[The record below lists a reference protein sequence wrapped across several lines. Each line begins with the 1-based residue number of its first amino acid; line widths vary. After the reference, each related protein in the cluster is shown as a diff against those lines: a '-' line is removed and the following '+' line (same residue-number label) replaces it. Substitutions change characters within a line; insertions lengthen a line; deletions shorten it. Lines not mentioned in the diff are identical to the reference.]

1 MVLNGLMYLEVFVF
15 ILSFLEVFREIFGVI
30 KVIKMRSGKVEITGW
45 RLTYLG
51 FSISYILTMI
61 ILGF

>member
-1 MVLNGLMYLEVFVF
+1 MVLNSLMYVELFVF

-30 KVIKMRSGKVEITGW
+30 KVIKMRSGKVDITGW
-45 RLTYLG
+45 RLTFLG

>member
-1 MVLNGLMYLEVFVF
+1 MVLNSLMYLELFVF

-30 KVIKMRSGKVEITGW
+30 KVIKMRSGKVDITGW
-45 RLTYLG
+45 RLTFLG

>member
-1 MVLNGLMYLEVFVF
+1 MVLNSLMYVELFVF
-15 ILSFLEVFREIFGVI
+15 ILSFLDVFREIFGVI
-30 KVIKMRSGKVEITGW
+30 KVIKMRSGKVDITGW
-45 RLTYLG
+45 RLTFLG

>member
-1 MVLNGLMYLEVFVF
+1 MVLNILMYLELFVF
-15 ILSFLEVFREIFGVI
+15 ILSFLDVFREIFGVI
-30 KVIKMRSGKVEITGW
+30 KVIKMRSGKVDITGW
-45 RLTYLG
+45 RLTFLG

>member
-1 MVLNGLMYLEVFVF
+1 MVLNSLMYLELFVF
-15 ILSFLEVFREIFGVI
+15 ILSFLDVFREIFGVI
-30 KVIKMRSGKVEITGW
+30 KVIKMRSGKVDITGW
-45 RLTYLG
+45 RLTFLG

>member
-1 MVLNGLMYLEVFVF
+1 MVLNGLIYLELFVF
-15 ILSFLEVFREIFGVI
+15 ILAFLEVFREIFGVI

>member
-1 MVLNGLMYLEVFVF
+1 MVLNILMYAELFVF
-15 ILSFLEVFREIFGVI
+15 ILSFLDVFREIFGVI
-30 KVIKMRSGKVEITGW
+30 KVIKMRSGKVDITGW
-45 RLTYLG
+45 RLTFLG

>member
-1 MVLNGLMYLEVFVF
+1 MVLNSLIYVELFVF

-30 KVIKMRSGKVEITGW
+30 KVIKMRSGKVDITGW
-45 RLTYLG
+45 RLTFLG

>member
-1 MVLNGLMYLEVFVF
+1 MVLNSLMYLELFVF

-30 KVIKMRSGKVEITGW
+30 KVIKMRSGKVDITGW
-45 RLTYLG
+45 RLTFLG
-51 FSISYILTMI
+51 FSISYILTMF